1 MVDNKGEKDV
11 VLTDTQQAILNV
23 AEVNPTFNNHQIA
36 NKLVTT
42 GHVKSIQ
49 ATYDALKR
57 SDYTRLKLAEL
68 RSRLHEDHARTIMPL
83 AHKRLK
89 KALKNKDLAEKEA
102 FPYVKLAYNKGMADK
117 EEATTQVQVNIE
129 EMRQIIIDGTKR
141 GE

>member
-1 MVDNKGEKDV
+1 MNNIEDKTE
-11 VLTDTQQAILNV
+11 LELSETEQSILSV
-23 AEVNPTFNNHQIA
+23 AEVHPEKSNYQIA
-36 NKLVTT
+36 QQLVAT
-42 GHVKSIQ
+42 GDIKCIDTVYKC
-49 ATYDALKR
+49 LKR

-89 KALKNKDLAEKEA
+89 KALKNKELAEKEA
-102 FPYVKLAYNKGMADK
+102 FPYVKLAYDKGMADK